1 MSGLLYW
8 LTVKLFS
15 TGSTNL
21 FQEALI
27 LFQHIIPEVI
37 ALFVE
42 LRPFPPSHLR
52 TFLSNFV
59 ATGVYALSL
68 KSLPAVFFPCQQS
81 FFLASSLFSFPCLS
95 FFLTLFEPNSEFH
108 PCLGEAAT
116 TLVVIQTLSQSSP
129 QPPLATLLR
138 GTTHPIQ
145 ATQTCPPQVLA
156 EPDEHHQYVLSNSV
170 QWKIL
175 FHSNHT

>member
-1 MSGLLYW
+1 LQDVW
-8 LTVKLFS
+8 
-15 TGSTNL
+15 
-21 FQEALI
+21 QEC
-27 LFQHIIPEVI
+27 QKVSPEVPEVI

-116 TLVVIQTLSQSSP
+116 TLVVIQTLSQTSP

-145 ATQTCPPQVLA
+145 ATQTCPPQALNQRA
-156 EPDEHHQYVLSNSV
+156 RSPPRTCTGQHSRKQS
-170 QWKIL
+170 IL
-175 FHSNHT
+175 KPSSYQIHTETH